1 MAWSLLDSMWHRVE
15 VDREESDVT
24 MCLTLLYFG
33 ELVTKLTVLAL
44 LAAVQDDTNRSRYKE
59 LHRLVRANGI
69 GEWADSLSLV
79 LTGPPASF
87 LLPSAQRDRRQLLEK
102 VGSPSWQYSAV
113 SDLKECLRALD
124 STQAIMS
131 PKVQCKTWFHLFAE
145 LRNRT
150 RGHGALP
157 GPKLSTI
164 CEPLRSSIWTLTSE
178 LALLKRPWAH
188 LHQNLSGKYRVSPI
202 INGTAPFD
210 YLKRTNNERLSDGV
224 YLLFDD
230 DLVQLDL
237 ASANDTATDLY
248 LANGNYAE
256 DGYELLSYLT
266 GDIIRGDGAPFRG
279 PADRLPQSETHGE
292 RDLVV
297 LGESLT
303 NAPRPASDYVTREG
317 LESTLVS
324 LLDED
329 RHPIVTLV
337 GRGGIGKTSLSLAA
351 IQKIAQT
358 GRFDTIIW
366 FSARDID
373 LLTEGPKQVRPDV
386 LRIPD
391 FAKLYCKLTDY
402 RQTKQSEAI
411 DQLKHALGRDSQ
423 ITTLFVFDNFE
434 TVADRGDTYRWLDS
448 NIRNPNKILIT
459 TRTRHFKADY
469 PLTVGGMTESECNL
483 LIDTVSRRL
492 GVFDSI
498 KPQYRQQLY
507 VESGGHPY
515 VIKMLLGT
523 LERGKPAKNVK
534 RILAT
539 QDEILPAL
547 FERTYGG
554 LSAASQRIFLTLS
567 NWNSTVPL
575 IAVQASMLRASE
587 RIDVDSAVDEL
598 ARNSLIETS
607 ESEIDQHTFVSVPI
621 TAQLFG
627 KRKLTVSSQRSTI
640 EADTEFIRKFG
651 PGGDADV
658 RKGLEPK
665 LERYLKNISKDIDSG
680 RYALND
686 AIPVLEYLA
695 RQVPRFW
702 FEIANLYEENKP
714 KLWAKRAMQCIKEYI
729 VSLEEE
735 SDSPRKHNG
744 LIRGWKHLADL
755 SEVTKDIKA
764 ELNAVVG
771 LVRVTG
777 IDLYEIS
784 NAANRFNSRLAT
796 SGSKL
801 EPEDKKILAR
811 DIAYV
816 MSQKASDASATD
828 LSRLAWL
835 YLHLGDEDT
844 AKEYTLRGLRED
856 AANVYCGKL
865 ADRLRIPIKE
875 TQMYS

>member
-1 MAWSLLDSMWHRVE
+1 MAWSLLESMWNRVE

-24 MCLTLLYFG
+24 MCLTLLYLG

-44 LAAVQDDTNRSRYKE
+44 LAAVQDDTNRSRYKQ

-69 GEWADSLSLV
+69 GEWADSLNLV

-113 SDLKECLRALD
+113 SDLKECFRTLD
-124 STQAIMS
+124 TTQANLP
-131 PKVQCKTWFHLFAE
+131 PKVQCKSWFHLFAE

-157 GPKLSTI
+157 SPKLSAI
-164 CEPLRSSIWTLTSE
+164 CQPLRSSISSLTSK
-178 LALLKRPWAH
+178 LTLLNRPWAH

-202 INGTAPFD
+202 IDGTKRFD

-224 YLLFDD
+224 YLFFDD

-237 ASANDTATDLY
+237 VNANDTATDLF
-248 LANGNYAE
+248 LANGNYSE
-256 DGYELLSYLT
+256 NGYEMLSYLT
-266 GDIIRGDGAPFRG
+266 GDIIRGDGEPFRG
-279 PADRLPQSETHGE
+279 PADHLPQSETHGE

-303 NAPRPASDYVTREG
+303 NAPKPASDYVTRKS

-329 RHPIVTLV
+329 RHPVVTLV

-351 IQKIAQT
+351 IQQIAQT

-391 FAKLYCKLTDY
+391 FAKLYCNLTES
-402 RQTKQSEAI
+402 RQEKQSEAI
-411 DQLKHALGRDSQ
+411 NQLKHALGRESK

-469 PLTVGGMTESECNL
+469 PLTVAGMTESECNQ
-483 LIDTVSRRL
+483 LIDTVSKRL

-498 KPQYRQQLY
+498 KSQYRQQLY
-507 VESGGHPY
+507 EESGGHPY

-523 LERGKPAKNVK
+523 LERGKPGKNVK
-534 RILAT
+534 RILAS

-554 LSAASQRIFLTLS
+554 LSAASQRVFLTLS

-575 IAVQASMLRASE
+575 VAIQAAMLRASE
-587 RIDVDSAVDEL
+587 RIDIDSAVDEL

-621 TAQLFG
+621 TAQVFG

-640 EADTEFIRKFG
+640 EADTEFLRKFG
-651 PGGDADV
+651 PTGEADV

-665 LERYLKNISKDIDSG
+665 LEKYLKNISKDIDSG
-680 RYALND
+680 RYALKD
-686 AIPVLEYLA
+686 AVPVLEYLA
-695 RQVPRFW
+695 RKVPRFW
-702 FEIANLYEENKP
+702 FEIANLYEEHEPASWVNK
-714 KLWAKRAMQCIKEYI
+714 AMRCIKEYI

-735 SDSPRKHNG
+735 PDSPRKHSG
-744 LIRGWKHLADL
+744 LIKGWRHLSDL
-755 SEVTKDIKA
+755 SEVAKDIRA

-771 LVRVTG
+771 LVRVTD
-777 IDLYEIS
+777 IDFYEIS
-784 NAANRFNSRLAT
+784 NAANRLNSRLAT

-801 EPEDKKILAR
+801 EPEDKKVLAR

-816 MSQKASDASATD
+816 MAQRANEASATD

-835 YLHLGDEDT
+835 YMHLGDEDT
-844 AKEYTLRGLRED
+844 AKEYTLRGLHED
-856 AANVYCGKL
+856 PSNIYCGKL
-865 ADRLRIPIKE
+865 ADRLRIPIKK
-875 TQMYS
+875 TRMYA